1 MWIDAIA
8 YFDKDSDK
16 DSEYTNTLADLGLQ
30 EDIELEEISNKHS
43 IRIRIDAINEI
54 VETRY
59 DGISQVTMESGMC
72 YIIELP
78 FKALCDILDEY
89 YTHGGNLG

>member
-1 MWIDAIA
+1 MWIDAVA
-8 YFDKDSDK
+8 YFDKDK

-30 EDIELEEISNKHS
+30 DDMDLEEISNKLN
-43 IRIRIDAINEI
+43 IRIKIDAINEI

-59 DGISQVTMESGMC
+59 EGVSQVTMESGMC
-72 YIIELP
+72 YIIDMP

-89 YTHGGNLG
+89 YTHGGNIG